1 MLPII
6 FILKFLSTLKKI
18 WFTMVSNINK
28 PTTKEAL
35 LQRLREV
42 QGTWVSGQLLSREL
56 SISRTAVSKNIRTL
70 SQEGYQIQAVTKKG
84 YRLMV
89 IPDRLFGAE
98 IKQNLNTRIFGQQEI
113 HHYEVIHSTNIR
125 ARKLAEKGA
134 PEGTLVIAE
143 SQTAGRGRRGR
154 LWVSPQ
160 NDGIYLSLIA
170 RPQLSPSEAP
180 QITLL
185 TAVALAN
192 AIMNQTDLLVQIK
205 WPNDLLIRGRKLSG
219 ILTELHTE
227 GDLVD
232 YVVIGVGVNVNTTIK
247 ALSVVTDQKVTSIAI
262 ETNRRVS
269 RLKLL
274 QAFLVDFEYQYTLL
288 ITHGFGP
295 ILERWK
301 TLAGIVGQ
309 IIRVDVAGRAIKG
322 RVVDIGQTGVLI
334 VESETGEV
342 QQVFSGD
349 LRI

>member
-1 MLPII
+1 
-6 FILKFLSTLKKI
+6 
-18 WFTMVSNINK
+18 MVSNSNK

-35 LQRLREV
+35 LERLREV
-42 QGTWVSGQLLSREL
+42 QGAWVSGQFLSREL

-70 SQEGYQIQAVTKKG
+70 GREGYRIQAVTKKG
-84 YRLMV
+84 YRLMA

-98 IKQNLNTRIFGQQEI
+98 IKQNLNTRIFGQKEI

-125 ARKLAEKGA
+125 ARELAEKGA
-134 PEGTLVIAE
+134 SEGTLVVAE

-232 YVVIGVGVNVNTTIK
+232 YVVIGVGVNINTTIE
-247 ALSVVTDQKVTSIAI
+247 ALSTIKDQKVTSIAI
-262 ETNRRVS
+262 ETGERVS
-269 RLKLL
+269 RLKFL

-288 ITHGFGP
+288 ATHGFSS
-295 ILERWK
+295 ILECWK
-301 TLAGIVGQ
+301 NLAGIVGQ
-309 IIRVDVAGRAIKG
+309 FIRVDMAGRTVKG
-322 RVVDIGQTGVLI
+322 RVVDIEQTGVLV

-342 QQVFSGD
+342 RQVFSGD
-349 LRI
+349 VRIEKK